1 MKTLIDRLRIHHTLK
16 ADEYDR
22 LLACKDRQIDAY
34 LHKTARE
41 VTLAS
46 FSNKIFIRG
55 LIEIT
60 NCCQNDCFYCGIRKS
75 NTTVHR
81 YYLDK
86 QSILSSCKTGYDL
99 GFRTFVMQGGENAG
113 LDDRTIEKIVTEI
126 RQLYPDCAI
135 TLSLGEK
142 PYEVYERFY
151 QAGANRYLL
160 RHETYNKEHYELLHP
175 QDMSIEN
182 RLRCLADLKKIGFQT
197 GTGIMVGS
205 PFQTLSHLVEDIQ
218 FIERFSPEMI
228 GLGPYIPHHAT
239 PFASFAPGSI
249 NLTLKVLS
257 ILRLIHPSALIPST
271 TALNTMDSKGRE
283 KGILAGANVV
293 MPNLTPTGKRKDYKL
308 YDNIFIQDAE
318 TAEGLNTLARELDA
332 IGYEISYE
340 RGDYI

>member
-1 MKTLIDRLRIHHTLK
+1 MKILIDNLRAHRTLK
-16 ADEYDR
+16 ADEYHR
-22 LLACKDRQIDAY
+22 LLACEDEQVAAY

-41 VTLAS
+41 VTQTS
-46 FSNKIFIRG
+46 FGNKIFIRA

-75 NTTVHR
+75 NTAVKR

-86 QSILSSCKTGYDL
+86 ESILSSCKAGYDL

-113 LDDRTIEKIVTEI
+113 LDDVTIEKIVTEI

-160 RHETYNKEHYELLHP
+160 RHETHNKEHYERLHP
-175 QDMSIEN
+175 RDMSIEN
-182 RLRCLADLKKIGFQT
+182 RLRCLIDLKKIGFQT
-197 GTGIMVGS
+197 GTGVMVGS
-205 PFQTLSHLVEDIQ
+205 PFQTLEHLIEDIQ
-218 FIERFSPEMI
+218 FIESFSPEMI
-228 GLGPYIPHHAT
+228 GIGPYIPHHAT
-239 PFASFAPGSI
+239 PFASFASGSI
-249 NLTLKVLS
+249 ELTLRLIS

-293 MPNLTPTGKRKDYKL
+293 MPNLTPSGNRKDYKL
-308 YDNIFIQDAE
+308 YDNKFIQDAE
-318 TAEGLNTLARELDA
+318 TAEGLKALASELDA